1 MTKLKT
7 ALAAAGA
14 VVLALGAAACIPN
27 SNEKTEPAG
36 SAQTSVDPAANPT
49 PPETPQ
55 TNPDQSATPSAGS
68 ETAPSTPPSP

>member
-14 VVLALGAAACIPN
+14 IVLALGAAACIPN
-27 SNEKTEPAG
+27 SNEKAESTGTE
-36 SAQTSVDPAANPT
+36 QTSVDPQANPA
-49 PPETPQ
+49 PPESPQ
-55 TNPDQSATPSAGS
+55 PNPDPSATPSAGS